1 MLLSVTHSTAY
12 RYAEPVL
19 RSTQYIR
26 LTPFS
31 SARQRIVRWDL
42 ELPAPA
48 VTLRDAFDN
57 FTHVLTLDRSHQM
70 IHLVARGQ
78 VEVDEVD
85 DGEPAGRINPQVF
98 LRSTPLT
105 EPDEAL
111 RVFVEPMRPMI
122 RSRPLIGI
130 TDLMTAV
137 LEKMPYEKG
146 HTSVDFTAA
155 QSFAAGRGISQD
167 HAHVF
172 ISSCRLADVPAR
184 FVSGYAFSPNRDQVA
199 SHAWA
204 EAWLGNRWVSFDISN
219 ARKASGAH
227 IKLAMGLDYLDA
239 CPVRGVRLGGGEEQ
253 LSTTAQVRATQQ

>member
-1 MLLSVTHSTAY
+1 MLLSVTHSTSY

-26 LTPFS
+26 LTPFA
-31 SARQRIVRWDL
+31 SARQRLIQWDL

-48 VTLRDAFDN
+48 VTMRDAFDN
-57 FTHVLTLDRSHQM
+57 LTHVLTLDRPHQM

-78 VEVDEVD
+78 VEVEEVD
-85 DGEPAGRINPQVF
+85 DGEVAGRINPLVY

-105 EPDEAL
+105 EPDDAL
-111 RVFVEPMRPMI
+111 RIFVEPMRAVI

-130 TDLMTAV
+130 TDLMNAI
-137 LEKMPYEKG
+137 LDKMPYEKG

-155 QSFAAGRGISQD
+155 QSFAAGRGVCQD
-167 HAHVF
+167 HSHVF
-172 ISSCRLADVPAR
+172 ISCCRLLDVPAR
-184 FVSGYAFSPNRDQVA
+184 YVSGYAYSSNREQVA

-204 EAWLGNRWVSFDISN
+204 EAWLGNRWVSFDITH

-227 IKLAMGLDYLDA
+227 IKLAIGLDYLDA
-239 CPVRGVRLGGGEEQ
+239 CPVRGVRLGGGEEE
-253 LSTTAQVRATQQ
+253 LSTTARVRASQQ